1 LEAAIKEENDMTS
14 EQITSVQTS
23 FALVRPIADTA
34 ATLFYDRLFELNP
47 SLRGLFEE
55 DLREQRKKLM
65 AMLATAVDNLHRWDT
80 LAPHVKQLGQ
90 RHVGYGVKPADYDTV
105 GSALIN
111 TLEKGLGDAFT
122 PSVRD
127 AWLACYTTIAAEMQ
141 AVEPAKTVKA

>member
-1 LEAAIKEENDMTS
+1 
-14 EQITSVQTS
+14 
-23 FALVRPIADTA
+23 
-34 ATLFYDRLFELNP
+34 
-47 SLRGLFEE
+47 
-55 DLREQRKKLM
+55 
-65 AMLATAVDNLHRWDT
+65 
-80 LAPHVKQLGQ
+80 
-90 RHVGYGVKPADYDTV
+90 VKPADYDTV